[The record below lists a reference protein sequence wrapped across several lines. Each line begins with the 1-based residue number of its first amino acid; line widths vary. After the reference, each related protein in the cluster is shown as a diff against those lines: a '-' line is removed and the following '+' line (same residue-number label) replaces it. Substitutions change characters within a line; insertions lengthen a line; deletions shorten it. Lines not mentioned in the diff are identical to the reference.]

1 VNTKIRILISDD
13 HPVIR
18 EGLATILALQNDLK
32 VVGQARDGEEACLL
46 YDQLSP
52 DILILDLRMPKK
64 DGLEVIRDLMT
75 RIPKPRIIVM
85 TSYESEQD
93 IRQALRAGAKAFL
106 VKGADPQ
113 QIRESVHRVAKGETF
128 LPAEIGLKLAESMSH
143 PELSNRETE
152 VLQYLAGGR
161 SNKEIGR
168 MLYISEGTAKHHV
181 KSILRKLDA
190 IGRTEAS
197 AIAARRGLI
206 RVS

>member
-1 VNTKIRILISDD
+1 MNTKIRILISDD

-75 RIPKPRIIVM
+75 RIPKPWIIVM

-93 IRQALRAGAKAFL
+93 IRQALSAGAEAFP
-106 VKGADPQ
+106 VKGTGPQ
-113 QIRESVHRVAKGETF
+113 QIREAVTKRRQPEPDNRCLKQKGLTVNEQIAAPSVNPSAASFIQDLMPLLNNYHSMKMSTDIDQFSYVE
-128 LPAEIGLKLAESMSH
+128 KLATLTQLYL
-143 PELSNRETE
+143 ELT
-152 VLQYLAGGR
+152 LPLHDA
-161 SNKEIGR
+161 
-168 MLYISEGTAKHHV
+168 
-181 KSILRKLDA
+181 LRA
-190 IGRTEAS
+190 AEAD
-197 AIAARRGLI
+197 L
-206 RVS
+206 